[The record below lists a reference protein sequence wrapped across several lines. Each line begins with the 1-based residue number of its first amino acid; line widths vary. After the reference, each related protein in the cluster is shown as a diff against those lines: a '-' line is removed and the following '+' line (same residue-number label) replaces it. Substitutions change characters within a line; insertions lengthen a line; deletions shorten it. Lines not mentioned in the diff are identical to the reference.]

1 MKKRVLTQE
10 ELEIVIKMNNEFY
23 SFKKIG
29 EKINC
34 HQNTVRRIIKILNLN
49 LNKANKI

>member
-10 ELEIVIKMNNEFY
+10 ELGIVIKMNNEFY

-29 EKINC
+29 ETTINC
-34 HQNTVRRIIKILNLN
+34 MLDDYTKQK
-49 LNKANKI
+49 